1 MQHSRFGVVNWFVRL
16 AMDNAALQVYGD
28 GSILRDFCYVDDCVE
43 AILRLAIEPSAYGQ
57 IFNVGSDI
65 PVSFLELVKVI
76 VDAAKQGSWEF
87 AEFSPERK
95 AQEPGDFYSD
105 ISKIERFVGWRPA
118 IDLETGIAKT
128 IDYYSKH
135 RDHYWTSK
143 AQAKIAEIGSAAR

>member
-1 MQHSRFGVVNWFVRL
+1 MQPFKSTVT
-16 AMDNAALQVYGD
+16 AAFCE
-28 GSILRDFCYVDDCVE
+28 IFCYVDDCVE

-128 IDYYSKH
+128 IDFYSKH
-135 RDHYWTSK
+135 REHYWTSK
-143 AQAKIAEIGSAAR
+143 ITAQIAEIGSASR